1 MKRLWWIPAS
11 ILLLTA
17 CVPTETNETEVVGT
31 EEVETAIIPSMQL
44 DDQFYRTLLPYKQST
59 TRGKVVSR
67 LNSRYDIEEA
77 EKGLLRLSQ
86 NQFSPEE
93 YYFQEGQKIT
103 DEEVSAWLRRF
114 DQEENPT
121 GLNAEDKRAVLSE
134 EEQKGDEN
142 RDNPPPEILAHII
155 EQNYLVKTNED
166 TIRLGGVSV
175 GLALNSIYYSEN
187 DDGVSYEESISQEQL
202 ESEGKRM
209 ANEIVN
215 RLRQKDGMKDI
226 PITVGLFKQKSQS
239 TITAG
244 TYFTYGV
251 APGGE
256 TAVSKWNPVNE
267 EFVIFPSSNPEE
279 KYREVDTAFKN
290 FKQDVEE
297 YFSNFTSVIGTGFY
311 QGDTIRKLQIEIPIQ
326 FYGSSEVI
334 GFTQYL
340 TGLVMKHFPEN
351 IQIEVDLNSVNGAE
365 ALILRKTNE
374 TEPIVHIY
382 E

>member
-1 MKRLWWIPAS
+1 MKRFWWIPAS

-17 CVPTETNETEVVGT
+17 CVPTQTNETEVVGT

-44 DDQFYRTLLPYKQST
+44 DDQFYRTLLPYKQSA
-59 TRGKVVSR
+59 TRGKIVNR

-86 NQFSPEE
+86 NQFSPDD

-103 DEEVSAWLRRF
+103 DEEVSAWLRRYHPE
-114 DQEENPT
+114 DNPT
-121 GLNAEDKRAVLSE
+121 GLNAEDKRPPLSE
-134 EEQKGDEN
+134 EELAAGET
-142 RDNPPPEILAHII
+142 RDNPSPEILAHII

-187 DDGVSYEESISQEQL
+187 DQGVSYEETISQEQL

-209 ANEIVN
+209 ADEIVN
-215 RLRQKDGMKDI
+215 RLRQKEGMADI
-226 PITVGLFKQKSQS
+226 PITVGLFKQKSRS

-256 TAVSKWNPVNE
+256 NSVAKWNPINE

-311 QGDTIRKLQIEIPIQ
+311 QGDSIRKLQIEIPIQ

-351 IQIEVDLNSVNGAE
+351 IQVEIDLNSVNGAE
-365 ALILRKTNE
+365 ALILRKANE

>member
-1 MKRLWWIPAS
+1 MKRIWWIPAS

-17 CVPTETNETEVVGT
+17 CVPTETNETEVIGT

-44 DDQFYRTLLPYKQST
+44 DEEFYRTLLPYKQSA
-59 TRGKVVSR
+59 TRGKIVNR
-67 LNSRYDIEEA
+67 MNSRYDIEEA

-86 NQFSPEE
+86 NQFSPDD
-93 YYFQEGQKIT
+93 YFFQEGQIIT
-103 DEEVSAWLRRF
+103 DQEVTEWLRRY
-114 DQEENPT
+114 DAEDNPT
-121 GLNAEDKRAVLSE
+121 GLNAEDKRAAPAEDAE
-134 EEQKGDEN
+134 EGDEMP
-142 RDNPPPEILAHII
+142 DAPPPEILAHII

-175 GLALNSIYYSEN
+175 GLALNSIYYSKN
-187 DDGVSYEESISQEQL
+187 ADGVSTEETISQEQL
-202 ESEGKRM
+202 EAEGKRM
-209 ANEIVN
+209 ADEIVN
-215 RLRQKDGMKDI
+215 RLRQKEDMADI
-226 PITVGLFKQKSQS
+226 PITVGLFKQKSRS

-251 APGGE
+251 APGGD
-256 TAVSKWNPVNE
+256 TTVANWNAISE

-279 KYREVDTAFKN
+279 KYRGVDTAFKN

-311 QGDTIRKLQIEIPIQ
+311 QGDSIRKLKIEIPIQ

-351 IQIEVDLNSVNGAE
+351 IQVEVDVHSVNGTE
-365 ALILRKTNE
+365 ALILRKANE

>member
-1 MKRLWWIPAS
+1 MKRIWWIPAS

-17 CVPTETNETEVVGT
+17 CVPTETNETEVIGT

-44 DDQFYRTLLPYKQST
+44 DEQFYRTLLPYKQSA
-59 TRGKVVSR
+59 TRGKIVNR
-67 LNSRYDIEEA
+67 MNSRYDIEEA

-86 NQFSPEE
+86 NQFSPED
-93 YYFQEGQKIT
+93 YYFQEGQNIT
-103 DEEVSAWLRRF
+103 DEEVTSWLRRY
-114 DQEENPT
+114 DAEENPT
-121 GLNAEDKRAVLSE
+121 GLNAEAGGE
-134 EEQKGDEN
+134 TGN
-142 RDNPPPEILAHII
+142 NAPPEILAHII

-175 GLALNSIYYSEN
+175 GLALNSVYYSEN
-187 DDGVSYEESISQEQL
+187 AEGVSSEELISQEQL

-209 ANEIVN
+209 ADEIVN
-215 RLRQKDGMKDI
+215 RLRQKEGMADI
-226 PITVGLFKQKSQS
+226 PITVGLFKQKSRS

-244 TYFTYGV
+244 TYFTYGS
-251 APGGE
+251 APGGNN
-256 TAVSKWNPVNE
+256 AVANWNSINE
-267 EFVIFPSSNPEE
+267 EYVIFPSSNPEE

-311 QGDTIRKLQIEIPIQ
+311 QDDAIRKLQIEIPIQ

-351 IQIEVDLNSVNGAE
+351 IQVEVDLNSVNGAE
-365 ALILRKTNE
+365 ALILRKSNE
-374 TEPIVHIY
+374 TEPTVHIY

>member
-1 MKRLWWIPAS
+1 MKRIWWIPAS

-17 CVPTETNETEVVGT
+17 CVPTETNETEVIGT

-44 DDQFYRTLLPYKQST
+44 DEQFYRTLLPYKQSA
-59 TRGKVVSR
+59 TRGKIVNR
-67 LNSRYDIEEA
+67 MNSRHDIEEA

-86 NQFSPEE
+86 NQFSPED
-93 YYFQEGQKIT
+93 YYFQEGQNIT
-103 DEEVSAWLRRF
+103 DEEVTSWLRRY
-114 DQEENPT
+114 DAEENPT
-121 GLNAEDKRAVLSE
+121 GLNAEDGRSAPAEGE
-134 EEQKGDEN
+134 EGGTEG
-142 RDNPPPEILAHII
+142 NPPPEILAHII

-175 GLALNSIYYSEN
+175 GLALNSIYYSKN
-187 DDGVSYEESISQEQL
+187 ADGVSNEETISHEQL
-202 ESEGKRM
+202 ETEGKRM
-209 ANEIVN
+209 ADEIVN
-215 RLRQKDGMKDI
+215 RLRQKEGMAEI
-226 PITVGLFKQKSQS
+226 PITVGLFSQKSRS

-251 APGGE
+251 APGGNN
-256 TAVSKWNPVNE
+256 AIGNWNPINE

-311 QGDTIRKLQIEIPIQ
+311 QDDSIRKLKIEIPIQ

-351 IQIEVDLNSVNGAE
+351 IQVEVDLNSVNGAE
-365 ALILRKTNE
+365 ALILRKANE
-374 TEPIVHIY
+374 TEPVVHIY

>member
-1 MKRLWWIPAS
+1 MKRFWWIPAC
-11 ILLLTA
+11 ILLLSA
-17 CVPTETNETEVVGT
+17 CVPSQTNETEVIGT

-44 DDQFYRTLLPYKQST
+44 DDQFYRTLLPYKQSA
-59 TRGKVVSR
+59 TRGKIVNR
-67 LNSRYDIEEA
+67 MNSRYDIEEA

-86 NQFSPEE
+86 NQFSPDD

-103 DEEVSAWLRRF
+103 DEEVTAWLGRYHPE
-114 DQEENPT
+114 DNPT
-121 GLNAEDKRAVLSE
+121 GLNAAEGGEGA
-134 EEQKGDEN
+134 N
-142 RDNPPPEILAHII
+142 APPQILAHII

-187 DDGVSYEESISQEQL
+187 EGVSREEAISQEQL
-202 ESEGKRM
+202 DTEGKRM

-215 RLRQKDGMKDI
+215 RLRQKEGMADI
-226 PITVGLFKQKSQS
+226 PITVGLFRQKSRN

-244 TYFTYGV
+244 TYFTYGA
-251 APGGE
+251 APGGQN
-256 TAVSKWNPVNE
+256 AVANWNPISE
-267 EFVIFPSSNPEE
+267 EYVIFPSSNPEE

-311 QGDTIRKLQIEIPIQ
+311 QGDDIRKLQVEIPIQ
-326 FYGSSEVI
+326 FYGSAEVI

-351 IQIEVDLNSVNGAE
+351 IQVEVDINSINGAE

-374 TEPIVHIY
+374 TEPVVHIY

>member
-1 MKRLWWIPAS
+1 MKRFWWIPAS

-17 CVPTETNETEVVGT
+17 CVPTETNETEVIGT

-44 DDQFYRTLLPYKQST
+44 DDQFYRTLLPYKQSA
-59 TRGKVVSR
+59 TRGKIVNR

-86 NQFSPEE
+86 NQFSPED

-103 DEEVSAWLRRF
+103 DEEVTSWLRRY
-114 DQEENPT
+114 DEEDNPT
-121 GLNAEDKRAVLSE
+121 GLNAEDTRAALSE
-134 EEQKGDEN
+134 EEQEAGDT

-187 DDGVSYEESISQEQL
+187 DQGVSYEETISQERLQ
-202 ESEGKRM
+202 SEGKRM
-209 ANEIVN
+209 ADEIVN
-215 RLRQKDGMKDI
+215 RLRQKEGMADI
-226 PITVGLFKQKSQS
+226 PITVGLFKQKSRS

-256 TAVSKWNPVNE
+256 NAVAKWNPINE
-267 EFVIFPSSNPEE
+267 EFIIFPSSNPEE

-311 QGDTIRKLQIEIPIQ
+311 QGDSIRKLQIEIPIQ

-351 IQIEVDLNSVNGAE
+351 IQVEVDLNSVNGAE